1 MKNLLEH
8 PASLLI
14 LVLVI
19 VVLLGW
25 KRLPDMARSL
35 GRSSRILKSEID
47 EMKTESKSKAS
58 TETVQGQ
65 TTTPV
70 HDANGNPIQSGETV
84 MPATR
89 ADARRTDV

>member
-25 KRLPDMARSL
+25 KKLPDMARSL

-47 EMKTESKSKAS
+47 EMKSEKQSKAS
-58 TETVQGQ
+58 SETVEGEA
-65 TTTPV
+65 TRRDAAAP
-70 HDANGNPIQSGETV
+70 HDNAPHDG
-84 MPATR
+84 ATR
-89 ADARRTDV
+89 ADERRDY